1 MVSLN
6 KLLNLIKTMIEDLI
20 SYVQRRLDFNQVER
34 AIKIMCERR
43 VSLSYADNDLYFQ
56 IADLVDEFKTAND
69 VEFYIDIEDLL
80 FKI

>member
-1 MVSLN
+1 
-6 KLLNLIKTMIEDLI
+6 MIEDLI

-34 AIKIMCERR
+34 AINIMCERR
-43 VSLSYADNDLYFQ
+43 VSLSNADNDLYFQ
-56 IADLVDEFKTAND
+56 LADLVDEFKTAND